1 MRVVKN
7 IIKDGKSSKCVKCG
21 NIAHFK
27 VVKDGKDFPVCE
39 AHKPSMVDILKAN
52 GYIANLKGKEYVLY
66 AGLLDLAHRNGLK
79 EMNCEI
85 IHLDRKEKFCM
96 VKATVTGDRGTFV
109 AHGDADPSNTGKM
122 VLSAFIRMAETRAY
136 ARCLRIFL
144 GCGMTAK
151 EELPSQNKGEK

>member
-7 IIKDGKSSKCVKCG
+7 IIKDGAGAICVKCK
-21 NIAHFK
+21 APATHK
-27 VVKDGKDFPVCE
+27 VIKDGKDFPVCE
-39 AHKPSMVDILKAN
+39 AHKPTMIDLLKAN

-66 AGLLDLAHRNGLK
+66 SGLLDLAHRNGLK
-79 EMNCEI
+79 EMSCEI
-85 IHLDRKEKFCM
+85 VHLDRKEQFCM
-96 VKATVTGDRGTFV
+96 VKATIKGDRGTFV

-122 VLSAFIRMAETRAY
+122 VLSAYIRMAETRAY

-151 EELPSQNKGEK
+151 EELPPQE